1 MLPNYLEMIVPRGT
15 LAMKSAIVG
24 IVKLKISLFVLS
36 IIIVIKLGIPVVLGI
51 IKFKFSSHFERVVA
65 CY

>member
-24 IVKLKISLFVLS
+24 IVKLKISLFVLG
-36 IIIVIKLGIPVVLGI
+36 IIIVIKLGIPVLGI

>member
-24 IVKLKISLFVLS
+24 IVKLKISLFVLG
-36 IIIVIKLGIPVVLGI
+36 IIIVIKLGILVVLGI
-51 IKFKFSSHFERVVA
+51 IKFKFSSHFERAVA